1 MDSIPAVTKKTFT
14 KKVSLFYA
22 ISAAAH
28 GAGMLKLAQNEEVIM
43 PLRNSKVEYAD
54 TPDTRVLNLAKI
66 GIPDVPVLSFVRYTR
81 REAPIDPHR
90 HKNCFEIGLCLRGYF
105 ILENNGAQHTI
116 RAGGMFLNN
125 PEDAHRMLDYPKGT
139 ILYNMNL
146 LTENPKGRFLR
157 FTQAESTEIR
167 ARLHQLPPQLTT
179 NAKLIRHAFMELFRS
194 YDTLQGRYRTLCMTL
209 SCMSIVT
216 RLLEPSRQETPPSH
230 ADRIGE
236 VVAAMRQAPANL
248 YDIDTLAHQAALSPS
263 HFIIQFKRLTGLPP
277 HHFLIM
283 CRLDEAKLR
292 LRNSRLSVTRIAH
305 DLGFCSTSHF
315 ESHFKRATGMRPLAW
330 RRQK

>member
-1 MDSIPAVTKKTFT
+1 
-14 KKVSLFYA
+14 
-22 ISAAAH
+22 
-28 GAGMLKLAQNEEVIM
+28 MLV
-43 PLRNSKVEYAD
+43 RNSKALYSD
-54 TPDTRVLNLAKI
+54 SPDCRVLDLAKV
-66 GIPDVPVLSFVRYTR
+66 GIPDVPVLSFIRYTR
-81 REAPIDPHR
+81 RKAPVEPHC
-90 HKNCFEIGLCLRGYF
+90 HKGCFEIGLCLRGYF
-105 ILENNGAQHTI
+105 VLESNNAQHTI
-116 RAGGMFLNN
+116 LAGDVFLNN

-139 ILYNMNL
+139 VLYILML
-146 LTENPKGRFLR
+146 RTENPKGRFLR
-157 FTQAESTEIR
+157 FTKAESADIR
-167 ARLHQLPPQLTT
+167 ARLRQLPPHLTT
-179 NAKLIRHAFMELFRS
+179 NADPIKRDFIELFRA
-194 YDTLQGRYRTLCMTL
+194 YEALQGRYRTLCMTTT
-209 SCMSIVT
+209 CMSLVT
-216 RLLEPSRQETPPSH
+216 GLLETFRQKPAPSH
-230 ADRIGE
+230 ADRIGAI
-236 VVAAMRQAPANL
+236 VATMRQSPETL